1 MHFLGD
7 GYTVIAYL
15 ANENP
20 LIKTRE
26 IGESLAHI
34 WMKNILPGT
43 PKEASLLSFQVISN
57 ISGFLYLVSLT
68 LFTRSIFKR
77 FSDRIIFWLG
87 MATSGYIL
95 LFFGYAEYYSL
106 FILSTMIF
114 ALTGFLAIKEDINK
128 WLVLIPLLLAIF
140 FHIMGVFLIPG
151 AVYIIFSTGKIG
163 KKFTRLKRKTGNIL
177 WISVVFVAIAVFYY
191 VYTKSYFFQ
200 FAFLSLTGGIVT
212 VEGYTLFS
220 FNHIA
225 DFINLLFL
233 LLPGVLL
240 LSAILIMTP
249 LDSIFKKKDYRF
261 LTVLS
266 VSTLTSAFIFDPK
279 LGMPRDWDL
288 FAFAGIPLTFFFY
301 YLILDNKQKL
311 WFYIPVSIM
320 AILLGFLSLVPR
332 VAIPMIPEYAVERI
346 RDYINLDKIKNRNG
360 QAVLTNYFKEI
371 GDIENNQIE
380 GKRFDQMYP
389 QVKMLRQIRDF
400 LNNRQFDQALD
411 RTRKIVEIDPLYW
424 NSRITL
430 GNCYLHLKMYDSAIH
445 TLEIAR
451 GMNPHSA
458 KVYAQLGFVYFYKN
472 EYQNAEENWVKALQI
487 DSTQYEVILGLAN
500 LYNTLKQPEKYI
512 FYYTKTA
519 LHDKALPHQAQQL
532 GEYYLK
538 GGQFDKAA
546 TMFQHALDKGLDTS
560 IIKELL
566 DNNPQLQPYFKP
578 TL

>member
-87 MATSGYIL
+87 MATGGYML

-106 FILSTMIF
+106 FVLSTMIF
-114 ALTGFLAIKEDINK
+114 ALTGFLAIKENINK

>member
-106 FILSTMIF
+106 FVLSTMIF
-114 ALTGFLAIKEDINK
+114 ALTGFLAIKENINK

-430 GNCYLHLKMYDSAIH
+430 GNCYLHLKMYVTPSLDLFTFI
-445 TLEIAR
+445 
-451 GMNPHSA
+451 
-458 KVYAQLGFVYFYKN
+458 
-472 EYQNAEENWVKALQI
+472 
-487 DSTQYEVILGLAN
+487 
-500 LYNTLKQPEKYI
+500 
-512 FYYTKTA
+512 KTN
-519 LHDKALPHQAQQL
+519 
-532 GEYYLK
+532 
-538 GGQFDKAA
+538 
-546 TMFQHALDKGLDTS
+546 
-560 IIKELL
+560 IKM
-566 DNNPQLQPYFKP
+566 QKK
-578 TL
+578 TG